1 MLKRAKACPKDK
13 PKFFDYS
20 SGCNQVLMK
29 GWDGQEPLVWFIYES
44 KSQRTSY
51 LKCFVLL
58 IRNQGGTGMEER
70 KQNPG
75 RKKKY

>member
-29 GWDGQEPLVWFIYES
+29 GWDGQEPLWCGASMKARVREPHI
-44 KSQRTSY
+44 
-51 LKCFVLL
+51 
-58 IRNQGGTGMEER
+58 
-70 KQNPG
+70 
-75 RKKKY
+75 